1 MASHKL
7 KRPAGKVS
15 PYEKALGGNISVLVT
30 AQEAPFSVVQ
40 VRLLEASFEGRFW
53 ELGRRGKA
61 LLGNCG
67 WHILWGAY
75 GRYSFAFSQA
85 CSNCG
90 MLSESG
96 VSS

>member
-1 MASHKL
+1 MASHNL
-7 KRPAGKVS
+7 KRPAGRVS
-15 PYEKALGGNISVLVT
+15 PYEKALGGNILVL

-67 WHILWGAY
+67 WRILWGAY

-85 CSNCG
+85 RSNCG